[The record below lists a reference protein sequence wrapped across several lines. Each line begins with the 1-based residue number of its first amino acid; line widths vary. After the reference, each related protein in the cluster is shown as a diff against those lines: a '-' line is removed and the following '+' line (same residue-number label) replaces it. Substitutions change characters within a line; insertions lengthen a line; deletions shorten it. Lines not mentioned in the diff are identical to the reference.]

1 MKISESLVR
10 SLGRA
15 VSVAL
20 RSTLRKERARQ
31 RPVRPSTGSRK
42 PAATPDYPGDF
53 EGYPRMEYAPHSTPL
68 PDPGEIAWGWV
79 PYEEDYTQ
87 GKDRPVLI
95 IGRDAGWLLGLPL
108 SSVDHEQD
116 ARQEASQGRFW
127 VDVGSGEWD
136 NKGRESSVRVDRI
149 VRINPTGM
157 RRVAGELD
165 VERFKEVADGVAQ
178 YWDK

>member
-1 MKISESLVR
+1 M
-10 SLGRA
+10 
-15 VSVAL
+15 
-20 RSTLRKERARQ
+20 
-31 RPVRPSTGSRK
+31 
-42 PAATPDYPGDF
+42 
-53 EGYPRMEYAPHSTPL
+53 
-68 PDPGEIAWGWV
+68 
-79 PYEEDYTQ
+79 
-87 GKDRPVLI
+87 LI